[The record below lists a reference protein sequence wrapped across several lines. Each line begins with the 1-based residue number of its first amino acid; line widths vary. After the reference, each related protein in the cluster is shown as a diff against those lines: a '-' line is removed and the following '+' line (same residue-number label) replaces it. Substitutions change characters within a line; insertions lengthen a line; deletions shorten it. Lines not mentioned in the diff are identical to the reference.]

1 MCKDRHIF
9 FCLRKNCPVQLIPD
23 LALLSIELCVSCK
36 RNTSVRLLS
45 ISPACLSPSLSVLI
59 FPFSTLKIF
68 IQTRERRKRGQWK
81 PSKRRLPSVL
91 HPCHC
96 ACAFRVAFS
105 DFSFLNLVNIFF
117 TKSLF
122 VYLLYLLSFIFKTEL
137 KNGKSLDFQK
147 DSFKM

>member
-1 MCKDRHIF
+1 MYKDRHIF

-23 LALLSIELCVSCK
+23 LASLSVELCVSCE
-36 RNTSVRLLS
+36 RNTSECLLS
-45 ISPACLSPSLSVLI
+45 ISSASLSPSLSVLI
-59 FPFSTLKIF
+59 FTFSTLKFF

-96 ACAFRVAFS
+96 ACAFRGTFI

-122 VYLLYLLSFIFKTEL
+122 VYLLYLPSFIFKTEL
-137 KNGKSLDFQK
+137 KMERSWLPKGLI
-147 DSFKM
+147 